1 MALLLD
7 IFGFLSVVLR
17 GVVLTTQS
25 LMIGGVVFLGFI
37 VGPVAAKLGAV
48 GDSALARGRRLL
60 FWSALTLACA
70 ELVFIVLECVVLAGT
85 MDIPL
90 STAFGAGFA
99 RFGLVAAAAAAAAT
113 FVVRGR
119 GERPPPSLLF
129 AFGGR

>member
-48 GDSALARGRRLL
+48 GVSALARGRRLL

-70 ELVFIVLECVVLAGT
+70 ELVFIVLEFVALART
-85 MDIPL
+85 IVIPL
-90 STAFGAGFA
+90 PT
-99 RFGLVAAAAAAAAT
+99 RFG
-113 FVVRGR
+113 RG
-119 GERPPPSLLF
+119 L
-129 AFGGR
+129 A